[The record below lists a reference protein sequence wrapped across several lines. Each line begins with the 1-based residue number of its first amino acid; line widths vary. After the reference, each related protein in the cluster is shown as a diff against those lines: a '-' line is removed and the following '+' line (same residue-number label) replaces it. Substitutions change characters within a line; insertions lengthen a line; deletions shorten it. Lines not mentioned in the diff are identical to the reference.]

1 MKNIYFPDEDITE
14 NDLYFVCY
22 MIERTAR
29 TLHQHNHYVAEH
41 LALSG
46 LRHELSVANVNH
58 AANPLQVEDD
68 WIKTYE
74 LQTGDFDIA
83 DVDKT
88 LAEVIPSATQIG
100 KVYTRLILDTLR
112 SNEDY
117 AEAILRVYGD
127 PICKKIDDYNCSA
140 FYEPSYVIA
149 RAYNDGGF

>member
-29 TLHQHNHYVAEH
+29 TLHQHNHYVVEH

-117 AEAILRVYGD
+117 AEAILRVYND